1 MISFEVSKIHVPLG
15 CHRRLHLGL
24 LGLDLW
30 SFASYLPRARGENW
44 INIYDSENDFYKNGR
59 NKRINIGCNIR
70 LWKRLIFSYC
80 TKNCLDRVGH
90 DYDSHDFDW
99 RIWPIPALNH
109 RSDFN
114 LGGGVWG
121 TFSRGFL
128 WLRWSCLAGQDSP
141 SGSPPSEKK
150 NMQNHLHFEPPFP
163 LSCLPF
169 VLIQPQRVINVVAV
183 MECLR
188 DYCCHGMPKRFCG
201 TCASAFLLQVFCCSV
216 SSCVFLIRRQSCLVL
231 LLHLLAAGFSETLET
246 QVHTLYIYMI

>member
-1 MISFEVSKIHVPLG
+1 MYVYIYNIWYLLKYQKFMYPWGATVAFTSGFWGLISEASPATCPGQGARMISTKM
-15 CHRRLHLGL
+15 
-24 LGLDLW
+24 
-30 SFASYLPRARGENW
+30 GET
-44 INIYDSENDFYKNGR
+44 
-59 NKRINIGCNIR
+59 RINIGCNIG

-80 TKNCLDRVGH
+80 TKICLDRVGH

-188 DYCCHGMPKRFCG
+188 DFAGPAQVLSFCKFSVVVSVH
-201 TCASAFLLQVFCCSV
+201 TCFSSEDSHVLSYFSTCWQLVSV
-216 SSCVFLIRRQSCLVL
+216 RLWKLRY
-231 LLHLLAAGFSETLET
+231 
-246 QVHTLYIYMI
+246 VHTLYIYMI